1 MPATTTQ
8 TAFPSSP
15 SLASLASTSTAVSTT
30 PLHGPKSK
38 DYESAFG
45 TLQSQYGLASPTP
58 SPPTPR
64 RSKSPSWLKRALGAP
79 SRSSPARKSKPAP
92 PPMTEEERRKDV
104 ARRAR
109 EAGFAKFTAKYGFSV
124 VLHTGRVRVKSAYPY
139 STRGLPAPAWHGY
152 GYSRVGGLGSRVWAS
167 SGLFMKHPRRGVIQ

>member
-1 MPATTTQ
+1 MPATITQ
-8 TAFPSSP
+8 TSFPSSP

-30 PLHGPKSK
+30 PLRRGSKPK
-38 DYESAFG
+38 DYEFAFG

-58 SPPTPR
+58 SPPTPC

-79 SRSSPARKSKPAP
+79 SQSSPARKSKPAP

-109 EAGFAKFTAKYGFSV
+109 EAEFAKFTAKYGFS
-124 VLHTGRVRVKSAYPY
+124 
-139 STRGLPAPAWHGY
+139 
-152 GYSRVGGLGSRVWAS
+152 GGA
-167 SGLFMKHPRRGVIQ
+167 